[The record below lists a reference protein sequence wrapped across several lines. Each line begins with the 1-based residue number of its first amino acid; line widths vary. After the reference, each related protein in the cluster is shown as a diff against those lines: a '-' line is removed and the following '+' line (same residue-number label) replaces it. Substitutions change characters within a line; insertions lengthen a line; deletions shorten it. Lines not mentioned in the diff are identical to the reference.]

1 VALSR
6 VDEKNGRKKWI
17 IRKVKYDKLA
27 NQTHYSS
34 SAFPLKRIT
43 AADSTHGNNF
53 IGKKPAIEASN
64 KENRYPKQK
73 MKKDKGNSSEIYL
86 SLVIAK

>member
-27 NQTHYSS
+27 NQTNYSS

-43 AADSTHGNNF
+43 AANNTHENNF
-53 IGKKPAIEASN
+53 IGKKPMIEASN

-73 MKKDKGNSSEIYL
+73 
-86 SLVIAK
+86 